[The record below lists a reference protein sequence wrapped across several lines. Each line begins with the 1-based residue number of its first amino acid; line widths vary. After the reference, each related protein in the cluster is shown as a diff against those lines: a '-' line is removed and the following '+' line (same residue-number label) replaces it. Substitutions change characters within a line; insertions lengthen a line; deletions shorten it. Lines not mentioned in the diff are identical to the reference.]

1 MLSERQNAYLKLIR
15 ALLEC
20 PSGMEPEI
28 LNANREL
35 IDAGLVDTMVEAADI
50 LEEGRQ
56 KNRAKFLRNMAARLA
71 GIVEKYS
78 VTETSQENLF
88 LQVLQ
93 LISRDGDTQ
102 EVYQLLAA
110 NLDKLDDSFA
120 QVLRKSVRD
129 RLSAADPREAG
140 LIAIFMGLALGKFS
154 ILIQNFSQGEK
165 ACNIEIAIAGYESA
179 LLIYKK
185 EKLPEEWAAIQTNLG
200 SAYGDRIRG
209 ERAENIE
216 RGIACCQEAL
226 QVFNP
231 TDFPEQYAMTQNNL
245 GAAYSDRIYGN
256 KADNMKRAMACY
268 QDVLQNDPSP
278 EQWQMTQ
285 VNLAAS
291 YIESIRSQLL
301 EELEPALSF
310 LLEGLNETRL
320 AEDSI
325 KRVYLFLETNLNK
338 LDENLLQLLQSWRE
352 LDMKPPS
359 YIARN
364 LSDFSKEILAFPLGN
379 RDLNLEIA
387 IAGYE
392 TAARGLSANPIQPSQ
407 VKELGGI
414 WTFVFNYTYWPE
426 LQKNL
431 GEAYQNRRQGKRSE
445 NLQKAIACCQ
455 EALKFYRIENSPLEW
470 ANTNFNLGATYF
482 SFHQGNRTENVK
494 KAIACFENSLQ
505 VFTLQNQPK
514 EWAIARSTLAVAR
527 TIFSHCSANTMEQEI
542 EETKNIIHN
551 LSPESFPE
559 EWANSQLIL
568 GNSYR
573 FRIPGDRAENLEKA
587 IEFYQNAL
595 QVFTREAFPREWAA
609 VQYSLGMVFRN
620 RIIGNPEDN
629 IEQAIGYFQDA
640 LQVENCENFP
650 EEWATTQ
657 HGLAK
662 AYRERRRGNPL
673 ENIEKAFQCFNNAL
687 LVRTPRDFPQPWAAT
702 QHQLGA
708 LIFFKYFCF
717 ENKVEDLIN
726 AISSYENALKVFN
739 PEDCPDDWAR
749 TQCCL
754 SEAFTALYLQRGRT
768 ENWQK
773 AVASAENHLQVFT
786 RESSPRDHVEGLSAL
801 NKAYL
806 AARRFRN
813 AYDTLKRA
821 IDTVE
826 LLRGEIVSGDT
837 VKQKL
842 AERWNE
848 LYQHMVEVCL
858 ERAKKEPDYKV
869 KAIEYVERSKA
880 RNLVELLA
888 TRDLYPKGN
897 IGEDVLKELNR
908 LRREIAAEDRRA
920 NIQESNQTDGND
932 IPSPTVLMSNRTRL
946 NQLRQEL
953 DALIAR
959 EIQPVDPNFSL
970 TQTVKSIP
978 FSQMQ
983 ELLPDD
989 KTAIIEWYVTGETFI
1004 TFIITRQSPGLTV
1017 WQPPPKERQA
1027 LIKWSEQY
1035 LEDYRQ
1041 NKSEWQTKLPV
1052 SLNKLAEILH
1062 LDEIL
1067 ENWVPVECDR
1077 LILIPHRHLH
1087 LFPLHALPVGESV
1100 VRAYRARLENSG
1112 HTICTKT
1119 PCLLD
1124 IFPRGV
1130 SYAPSCQLLQLAQN
1144 QKRPDFSHFF
1154 GVQNPTKDLTFTDI
1168 EVAIIQ
1174 QRFQPNDTVLGEN
1187 DATKENLISTRQLLT
1202 AHCTHFSCHG
1212 IFNFESPFK
1221 SALILAGALVS
1232 NPAQTAGADRYIRS
1246 RDGETIDLEKCLTLA
1261 EIFSLDLRQC
1271 RLVTLS
1277 ACETGMTDFTSIS
1290 DEYIGLPS
1298 GFLYAG
1304 SLSVVSSQ
1312 WKVNDLSTAFLII
1325 RFYHNVCVEKL
1336 SVALAL
1342 NQAQI
1347 WLRDVTKEKLEEWT
1361 NQLPLDTTEKK
1372 YLRRFLNKIEA
1383 GSQPFQQPYHWAAFC
1398 AVGQ

>member
-1 MLSERQNAYLKLIR
+1 MLSDRQNAYLKLIR

-35 IDAGLVDTMVEAADI
+35 IDAGLVQTMVEAADM
-50 LEEGRQ
+50 LADRGDTD
-56 KNRAKFLRNMAARLA
+56 NSNYLRNMAAILA
-71 GIVEKYS
+71 GIVDKNLS
-78 VTETSQENLF
+78 TATSQVDFL

-102 EVYQLLAA
+102 EVYKLLAA
-110 NLDKLDDSFA
+110 NLDNLDDNLA
-120 QVLRKSVRD
+120 HILRKWVEAKLSVPAK
-129 RLSAADPREAG
+129 LSDA
-140 LIAIFMGLALGKFS
+140 ALGEAQLDLVFIRLVILRFCS
-154 ILIQNFSQGEK
+154 LIQNFYQGDNASK
-165 ACNIEIAIAGYESA
+165 QEIAIAGYESILQA
-179 LLIYKK
+179 MSKNSQAFLQWAIQEDIRLGKIPETILEDFIKD
-185 EKLPEEWAAIQTNLG
+185 EEWAEIQYKLG
-200 SAYGDRIRG
+200 DSYSVRIRG
-209 ERAENIE
+209 EKADNLKKS
-216 RGIACCQEAL
+216 IACYKQAL
-226 QVFNP
+226 KVY
-231 TDFPEQYAMTQNNL
+231 TYEYFPVEWATTNLNL
-245 GAAYSDRIYGN
+245 GANY
-256 KADNMKRAMACY
+256 
-268 QDVLQNDPSP
+268 
-278 EQWQMTQ
+278 
-285 VNLAAS
+285 
-291 YIESIRSQLL
+291 
-301 EELEPALSF
+301 
-310 LLEGLNETRL
+310 
-320 AEDSI
+320 
-325 KRVYLFLETNLNK
+325 
-338 LDENLLQLLQSWRE
+338 
-352 LDMKPPS
+352 
-359 YIARN
+359 
-364 LSDFSKEILAFPLGN
+364 
-379 RDLNLEIA
+379 
-387 IAGYE
+387 
-392 TAARGLSANPIQPSQ
+392 AN
-407 VKELGGI
+407 
-414 WTFVFNYTYWPE
+414 Y
-426 LQKNL
+426 
-431 GEAYQNRRQGKRSE
+431 
-445 NLQKAIACCQ
+445 
-455 EALKFYRIENSPLEW
+455 
-470 ANTNFNLGATYF
+470 
-482 SFHQGNRTENVK
+482 HQGNRAENVK
-494 KAIACFENSLQ
+494 EAIACFENSLQ
-505 VFTLQNQPK
+505 VFTPEDFPK
-514 EWAIARSTLAVAR
+514 EWAIARNNLAPFR
-527 TIFSHCSANTMEQEI
+527 PTFSDGSVKTSEQEI
-542 EETKNIIHN
+542 QELEKIIET

-568 GNSYR
+568 GNIYL

-587 IEFYQNAL
+587 IEFYQKAL

-609 VQYSLGMVFRN
+609 VQYGLGMVFRN
-620 RIIGNPEDN
+620 RIVGNPEDN
-629 IEQAIGYFQDA
+629 IEQAIRYFQEA
-640 LQVENCENFP
+640 LQVD
-650 EEWATTQ
+650 TTQ
-657 HGLAK
+657 KLPDQKGFSEQWARTQHNLAK

-673 ENIEKAFQCFNNAL
+673 ENIEKAIQCFNNAL
-687 LVRTPRDFPQPWAAT
+687 LVRTPKDFPQQWAVT
-702 QHQLGA
+702 QHQLGG
-708 LIFFKYFCF
+708 LYWKKYFF
-717 ENKVEDLIN
+717 QKYFLGETKTEDLIT
-726 AISSYENALKVFN
+726 AISSYENALKVLNHQDF
-739 PEDCPDDWAR
+739 PDDWAR
-749 TQCCL
+749 TQGGL
-754 SEAFTALYLQRGRT
+754 SDAYTALYLERGRT

-1041 NKSEWQTKLPV
+1041 NKSEWQSKLPV

-1112 HTICTKT
+1112 QTICTKT

-1277 ACETGMTDFTSIS
+1277 ACETGITDFTSIS

-1304 SLSVVSSQ
+1304 SPSVVSSQ
-1312 WKVNDLSTAFLII
+1312 WKVNDLSTAFLTI
-1325 RFYHNVCVEKL
+1325 RFYYNVCVEKL
-1336 SVALAL
+1336 PVALAL